1 MGSLGQFGVD
11 QGDSGCELE
20 RGDGEGGPGTRCAVL
35 CLGMGSCSVAQ
46 DGAGGFPLIW
56 QTPHPP
62 LEEARL
68 LTWDLSLPS
77 PIRAVPG
84 PWATLGLQG
93 LQG

>member
-1 MGSLGQFGVD
+1 MALEPDVQSCAWGWGAALWPKMGV
-11 QGDSGCELE
+11 
-20 RGDGEGGPGTRCAVL
+20 
-35 CLGMGSCSVAQ
+35 
-46 DGAGGFPLIW
+46 GFPLVW

-62 LEEARL
+62 LEEPRL